1 MKKNTFISG
10 ILSISLLLSALPTY
24 AEDFEVSIK
33 ETPKASKPEESKPYE
48 IVIEGEGTVPV
59 DEIVNDIPM
68 IFSAEST
75 PSYYNSADLGL
86 ITSVKN
92 QNPFGTCWSFSTTSA
107 METSMIKNGYARLG
121 EVDYSEL
128 HLAYFTHTRNSFTGD
143 GEKVYSQSYGYY
155 GGGSTIIAAQ
165 YLAGWQGMA
174 NEEDFPYP
182 PKSKDYTLPESE
194 RYNSA
199 AHLQDYY
206 VLNEGSVKK
215 AIMEHGS
222 VVASY
227 YDENQYFSGNA
238 YYRGI
243 DENLTNHAITI
254 VGWDDNYALS
264 NFDSLTN
271 KPKNPG
277 AWIVKN
283 SWGANWR

>member
-92 QNPFGTCWSFSTTSA
+92 QIPFGTCWSFSPTSA

-121 EVDYSEL
+121 EVD
-128 HLAYFTHTRNSFTGD
+128 
-143 GEKVYSQSYGYY
+143 
-155 GGGSTIIAAQ
+155 
-165 YLAGWQGMA
+165 
-174 NEEDFPYP
+174 
-182 PKSKDYTLPESE
+182 
-194 RYNSA
+194 
-199 AHLQDYY
+199 
-206 VLNEGSVKK
+206 
-215 AIMEHGS
+215 
-222 VVASY
+222 
-227 YDENQYFSGNA
+227 
-238 YYRGI
+238 
-243 DENLTNHAITI
+243 
-254 VGWDDNYALS
+254 
-264 NFDSLTN
+264 
-271 KPKNPG
+271 
-277 AWIVKN
+277 
-283 SWGANWR
+283 